1 MTQLVEK
8 YRPETLADFTGLNR
22 PKAIL
27 AHLAQNP
34 YSSAWLLLGPSGLG
48 KTTMALALAKQI
60 GGEVHHIPSKSC
72 DLATVEEII
81 SRCHYCPWEG
91 KFHFVLVDEADQMSR
106 AAQLAFLSK
115 LDTTAAPAN
124 TIFLFTANATNLLE
138 DRFLSRCRTLH
149 FDAPGPKEI
158 EALLARIWRAET
170 KAQPP
175 DFSLI
180 VEESKSNIRAAL
192 MILETEIIAG
202 PRPPRTP
209 APAKRPS
216 ITTDVLDAYAVAKHF
231 GINVATLYNR
241 VKMGRIPEPD
251 RSGRKMVWSR
261 EQIGATA

>member
-8 YRPETLADFTGLNR
+8 YKPETLAEFAGLDR

-27 AHLAQNP
+27 AHLAKNP

-81 SRCHYCPWEG
+81 ARCHYCPWSG
-91 KFHFVLVDEADQMSR
+91 TFHFVLVDEADQMSR

-115 LDTTAAPAN
+115 LDTTAAPPN

-138 DRFLSRCRTLH
+138 DRFLSRCRTIQ
-149 FDAPGPKEI
+149 FDPPTPAEI
-158 EALLARIWRAET
+158 ENLLGRIWRAET
-170 KAQPP
+170 KAALP
-175 DFSLI
+175 DFSSI

-202 PRPPRTP
+202 PRPPKAP
-209 APAKRPS
+209 APAKKPAQS
-216 ITTDVLDAYAVAKHF
+216 SEVLDAYAVARHL

-251 RSGRKMVWSR
+251 RSGKKMVWNR
-261 EQIGATA
+261 EQIGAAA